1 MSLQKMTKAKLIE
14 YIQELEESRFEV
26 LKEETGLPYNEDEEW
41 VNYIQNLQTQNAE
54 RLNEVEHLTELLRVQ
69 NLQYQTF
76 VNNSCR

>member
-1 MSLQKMTKAKLIE
+1 MTLQKMTKAKLIE
-14 YIQELEESRFEV
+14 YIQELEESRLEV

>member
-14 YIQELEESRFEV
+14 YIQEIEESKYEV
-26 LKEETGLPYNEDEEW
+26 LKEETGLPYNDDDEW
-41 VNYIQNLQTQNAE
+41 VNYIQNLQTLNAE

>member
-1 MSLQKMTKAKLIE
+1 MTKAKLIE

-26 LKEETGLPYNEDEEW
+26 LKEETGLPYNDDEEW
-41 VNYIQNLQTQNAE
+41 VNYIQNLQTLNAE

>member
-41 VNYIQNLQTQNAE
+41 VNYIQHLQTQNAE

>member
-1 MSLQKMTKAKLIE
+1 MTKAKLIE

-26 LKEETGLPYNEDEEW
+26 LKEETGLPYNDDEEW
-41 VNYIQNLQTQNAE
+41 VDYIQNLQTLNAE

>member
-26 LKEETGLPYNEDEEW
+26 LKEETGLPYNDDEEW
-41 VNYIQNLQTQNAE
+41 VDYIQNLQTLNAE
-54 RLNEVEHLTELLRVQ
+54 RLNEVEQLTELLRVQ